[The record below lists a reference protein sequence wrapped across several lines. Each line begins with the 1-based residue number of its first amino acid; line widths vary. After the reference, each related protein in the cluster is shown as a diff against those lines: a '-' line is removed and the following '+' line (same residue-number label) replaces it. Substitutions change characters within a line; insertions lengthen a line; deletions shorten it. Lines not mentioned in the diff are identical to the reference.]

1 MKRHI
6 LIAVICSSVS
16 LLLFLSPFEVSADWS
31 TNAND
36 NLTIG
41 HFTKS
46 DSRSD
51 STPGLLPE
59 EIMNNLRD
67 QNGNRIITEED
78 PEGDAFQRKI
88 FNGLG
93 INNYFGYSVASAGDV
108 NGDGYDD
115 IIVGA
120 YGYNSNTGRAY
131 LYYGG
136 LIMNTVAD
144 MVFTGEAPDGW
155 FGFSVSTAGDVN
167 GDGYSDVIVGQD
179 AYSAYTGRAYIFYG
193 GPVMD
198 NNADVTM
205 TGNSIYDSIWNV
217 LYQISRRCKR

>member
-1 MKRHI
+1 MKHQI
-6 LIAVICSSVS
+6 LIAVICSSVF
-16 LLLFLSPFEVSADWS
+16 LLLLLPCEVSADWS
-31 TNAND
+31 TNANE

-41 HFTKS
+41 HFTNS

-67 QNGNRIITEED
+67 QNGNKIITEED

-88 FNGLG
+88 FNGMG
-93 INNYFGYSVASAGDV
+93 INNYFGKSVASAGDV
-108 NGDGYDD
+108 NGDGFDD

-120 YGYNSNTGRAY
+120 YGYNSFTGRAY

-144 MVFTGEAPDGW
+144 MVFTGVAPDSS
-155 FGFSVSTAGDVN
+155 FGLSVSTAGDVN
-167 GDGYSDVIVGQD
+167 GDGYDDVIIG
-179 AYSAYTGRAYIFYG
+179 AYAYNYSTGRAYIYYG
-193 GPVMD
+193 GSNM
-198 NNADVTM
+198 NNTADV
-205 TGNSIYDSIWNV
+205 
-217 LYQISRRCKR
+217 